1 MKREWGK
8 YTDEQIAFNDLK
20 HALET
25 ALGRELRE
33 DEEKLVKWLA
43 GFGWDTV
50 GQFVDIC
57 SEKSQ
62 RRKQNKHF
70 VFQNLSYFHHSIEG
84 GLHMQCPKCRTGVLE
99 AIGTFS
105 LEEGA
110 LEVEYYQ
117 PYDRPKDAI
126 IYICS
131 KDECGYMEMKAAPG
145 LLRALKRKIRDR
157 RYAELLPGN
166 RH

>member
-1 MKREWGK
+1 
-8 YTDEQIAFNDLK
+8 
-20 HALET
+20 
-25 ALGRELRE
+25 
-33 DEEKLVKWLA
+33 
-43 GFGWDTV
+43 
-50 GQFVDIC
+50 
-57 SEKSQ
+57 
-62 RRKQNKHF
+62 
-70 VFQNLSYFHHSIEG
+70 
-84 GLHMQCPKCRTGVLE
+84 MQCPRCRTGVLE

-117 PYDRPKDAI
+117 PYDRPKDVI

-131 KDECGYMEMKAAPG
+131 KDGYMEMKAAPG

-157 RYAELLPGN
+157 RYAGLLPGN